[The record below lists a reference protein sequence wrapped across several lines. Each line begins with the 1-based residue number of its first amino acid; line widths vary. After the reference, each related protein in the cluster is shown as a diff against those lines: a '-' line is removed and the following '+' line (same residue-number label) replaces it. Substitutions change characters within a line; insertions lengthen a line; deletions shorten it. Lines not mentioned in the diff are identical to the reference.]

1 MSTAGDARPAGHTRI
16 ARPAHPHLRAH
27 PHRRGAAALRLAAA
41 AVSAVVAIAGCGS
54 APSPTPPVRVAA
66 ASDLRF
72 AMDELVEEYRAGY
85 PDVVVE
91 VTYGSSGTFYA
102 QIAGGAPFD
111 AFFSADAEY
120 PRQLEEAGLADAGAT
135 RLYAIGQLVT
145 WVPAD
150 SPLDVE
156 SRGLAVAADPGALK
170 VAIANPEHAPYGR
183 AAVAAL
189 RAAGVYDDVEP
200 KLVLG
205 ENVSQAAQ
213 FVESGGAD
221 VGVIA
226 LSLALA
232 PTLRD
237 KGRFVLVPIDSYP
250 RLEQG
255 AVVVGAAAR
264 PGAAAAFIDFVLGP
278 DGRRVL
284 DRYGFLLPGVVGVP
298 WDGAS
303 PP

>member
-1 MSTAGDARPAGHTRI
+1 MS
-16 ARPAHPHLRAH
+16 LR
-27 PHRRGAAALRLAAA
+27 RRAVRSLVAAAILAL
-41 AVSAVVAIAGCGS
+41 VTAGCGS
-54 APSPTPPVRVAA
+54 GQPSAASPGPVVRVAA
-66 ASDLRF
+66 AADLRF
-72 AMDELVEEYRAGY
+72 AMDELVAAYVADH
-85 PDVVVE
+85 PDVDVE
-91 VTYGSSGTFYA
+91 VAYGSSGTFYA

-120 PRQLEEAGLADAGAT
+120 PRRLEEAGLAEAGGT
-135 RLYAIGQLVT
+135 RLYAIGQIVT

-156 SRGLAVAADPGALK
+156 SRGLTVVSDPEALK

-183 AAVAAL
+183 AAVAAMK
-189 RAAGVYDDVEP
+189 AAGVYDAAAP

-237 KGRFVLVPIDSYP
+237 KGRFAIVPIDSYP

-255 AVVVGAAAR
+255 AVVVGTADQ
-264 PGAAAAFIDFVLGP
+264 PEAAAAFLDFVLGP
-278 DGRRVL
+278 EGRSVL
-284 DRYGFLLPGVVGVP
+284 DRFGFLPPGT
-298 WDGAS
+298 
-303 PP
+303 